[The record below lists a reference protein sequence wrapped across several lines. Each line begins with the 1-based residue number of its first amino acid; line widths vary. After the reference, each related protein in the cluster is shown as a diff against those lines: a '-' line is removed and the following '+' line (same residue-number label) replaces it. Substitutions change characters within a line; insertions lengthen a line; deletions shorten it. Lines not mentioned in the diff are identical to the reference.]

1 MPIQKKILNR
11 MTTAFLVVVVLFAV
25 SCKKEEPEKIGA
37 VKDRKSLPG
46 LTESKITTVIS
57 DSGVTRYRI
66 YTDKMDVYD
75 RAVEPYWEFAKGL
88 HFERFAPNLSINA
101 TLNCNFARYYVQKKL
116 WELKGK
122 VRAVNLEGVMFET
135 ELLYWDEMKQKIYS
149 DKFIRVTRPTMIIS
163 GVGFEAD
170 QSLTKWK
177 ILNPQG
183 PIYINE
189 NASQPSTAQ
198 PAPDITPL
206 PK

>member
-1 MPIQKKILNR
+1 ML
-11 MTTAFLVVVVLFAV
+11 TTAFLVVVVLFAV

-37 VKDRKSLPG
+37 VKDRKTLPG

-66 YTDKMDVYD
+66 YTDKMEIYD
-75 RAVEPYWEFAKGL
+75 RSVEPYWEFAKGL

-101 TLNCNFARYYVQKKL
+101 TLNCNFARYYIQKKL

-183 PIYINE
+183 PIYIDE
-189 NASQPSTAQ
+189 NASQPPTVQPSTGIA
-198 PAPDITPL
+198 PL